1 MSTLTDGN
9 SDSLNSSLLSAS
21 DDERT
26 ETNILL
32 SKMSQ
37 ENSVAAGSGESLV
50 SSQPINAV
58 GYGTGDGAS
67 SDEHPGAPE
76 VKHNSSGFVYLLTFL
91 CAIGGFLFGY
101 DTGIISGAIVLVSVK
116 FFLSSEWEEA
126 VVGAPM
132 AAAAIFS
139 VLSGFTND
147 RFGRKPTILVA
158 SLAFTAG
165 ALLLAAA
172 QERYMLIVGRFILGI
187 GIGMYLY
194 CSAVLYILDRLC
206 NRHDYTIGTLD
217 VLKAWDACASRT

>member
-1 MSTLTDGN
+1 
-9 SDSLNSSLLSAS
+9 
-21 DDERT
+21 
-26 ETNILL
+26 
-32 SKMSQ
+32 MSQ
-37 ENSVAAGSGESLV
+37 ENSVAAVSGDSLV
-50 SSQPINAV
+50 SSQPINAA
-58 GYGTGDGAS
+58 GYGTGDGPS
-67 SDEHPGAPE
+67 SDKHPDTPE
-76 VKHNSSGFVYLLTFL
+76 VRHDTSAFVYLLTFL

-126 VVGAPM
+126 IVSAPV

-158 SLAFTAG
+158 SLVFTAG

-187 GIGMYLY
+187 GLGMYLY
-194 CSAVLYILDRLC
+194 C
-206 NRHDYTIGTLD
+206 
-217 VLKAWDACASRT
+217 CASGLLLSD